1 MERKILINVE
11 HAFGRE
17 VFHMKFIGL
26 QFEEKQLAYGLE
38 IFMRCQ
44 LMTTKER
51 ANNLI
56 AIFL

>member
-17 VFHMKFIGL
+17 VFHIKFICL
-26 QFEEKQLAYGLE
+26 KFEEKQLAYELE
-38 IFMRCQ
+38 IFMSCQ
-44 LMTTKER
+44 LMTTKEK
-51 ANNLI
+51 ATNLI

>member
-1 MERKILINVE
+1 MERKIVINVE

-51 ANNLI
+51 ANNL
-56 AIFL
+56 